1 MAYERERRI
10 GAGGVSLPRGNG
22 RSDRP
27 ARVFRVFGRI
37 FLKQPDRHYEKIV
50 THNDFD
56 GIVSASLCSFSLQ
69 VDKVL
74 FVGPSSIERSLTAIT
89 EADVVCDLPYP
100 LECGLWFDHHEGNF
114 QALQY
119 RNIDSSVLPGRFD
132 LKPSCARVVFDF
144 FGQEVTF
151 PPWYEETVTEADII
165 DSFNYSSIE
174 EWRRETPGR
183 VIDKTLKISDPSL
196 QERNAYMRNLVFQIR
211 DHSLEEVARLPMVKK
226 RLAEY
231 EEEELRMTEI
241 IQQSATFLPA
251 DREGKM
257 VILDLTGFKRR
268 PDVVKNL
275 AFLIFPQAL
284 SVLEVHNLHDRG
296 VKTNHLSFSLS
307 LSLNLNKREHKKDVG
322 EIMRCL
328 NIGDGHKGAAGGT
341 FYCTSKAEML
351 KKKGE
356 IINEILRLWEEQG

>member
-1 MAYERERRI
+1 
-10 GAGGVSLPRGNG
+10 
-22 RSDRP
+22 
-27 ARVFRVFGRI
+27 
-37 FLKQPDRHYEKIV
+37 
-50 THNDFD
+50 
-56 GIVSASLCSFSLQ
+56 
-69 VDKVL
+69 VDHIL
-74 FVGPSSIERSLTAIT
+74 FTGPSSIERSLVNIT

-100 LECGLWFDHHEGNF
+100 LECGLWFDHHEGNIE
-114 QALQY
+114 ALQY
-119 RNIDSSVLPGRFD
+119 RNIDPSLLPGRFD

-151 PPWYEETVTEADII
+151 PPWHEETVAEADII

-196 QERNAYMRNLVFQIR
+196 RERNAYMRNLVFQIR
-211 DHSLEEVARLPMVKK
+211 DHPLEEVANLPMVKK
-226 RLAEY
+226 RSIGY
-231 EEEELRMTEI
+231 GEEEQKMIKI
-241 IQQSATFLPA
+241 IQQSATFLPE

-275 AFLIFPQAL
+275 AFLIFPEAL

-307 LSLNLNKREHKKDVG
+307 LALNLNKTKHKKDVG

-341 FYCTSKAEML
+341 AYCTSKAEML
-351 KKKGE
+351 KKKRG
-356 IINEILRLWEEQG
+356 IINEIYRLWEEQS

>member
-1 MAYERERRI
+1 VEHI
-10 GAGGVSLPRGNG
+10 
-22 RSDRP
+22 
-27 ARVFRVFGRI
+27 
-37 FLKQPDRHYEKIV
+37 
-50 THNDFD
+50 
-56 GIVSASLCSFSLQ
+56 
-69 VDKVL
+69 L
-74 FVGPSSIERSLTAIT
+74 FTGPSSIERSLVNIT

-100 LECGLWFDHHEGNF
+100 LECGLWFDHHAGNIE
-114 QALQY
+114 ALQY
-119 RNIDSSVLPGRFD
+119 RNIDPSLLPGRFD

-151 PPWYEETVTEADII
+151 PPWHEETVAEADII

-196 QERNAYMRNLVFQIR
+196 RERNAYMRNLVFQIR
-211 DHSLEEVARLPMVKK
+211 DHPLEEVANLPMVKK
-226 RLAEY
+226 RSIGY
-231 EEEELRMTEI
+231 GEEEQKMIKI

-275 AFLIFPQAL
+275 AFLIFPEAL

-307 LSLNLNKREHKKDVG
+307 LALNLNKTKHKKDVG

-341 FYCTSKAEML
+341 AYCTSKAEML
-351 KKKGE
+351 KKKRG
-356 IINEILRLWEEQG
+356 IINEIYRLWEEQS

>member
-1 MAYERERRI
+1 M
-10 GAGGVSLPRGNG
+10 
-22 RSDRP
+22 
-27 ARVFRVFGRI
+27 
-37 FLKQPDRHYEKIV
+37 KQLHRQYEKIV
-50 THNDFD
+50 THSDFD
-56 GIVSASLCSFSLQ
+56 GIVSASLCSFSLH
-69 VDKVL
+69 VEKVL
-74 FVGPSSIERSLTAIT
+74 FAGPSSIERSLVNIT

-119 RNIDSSVLPGRFD
+119 RNIDPSLLPGRFD
-132 LKPSCARVVFDF
+132 LEPSCARVVFDF

-151 PPWYEETVTEADII
+151 PPWYEETVKEADII

-196 QERNAYMRNLVFQIR
+196 QDRNAYMRNLVFQIR
-211 DHSLEEVARLPMVKK
+211 DHPLEEVANLPMAKK
-226 RLAEY
+226 RLAVY
-231 EEEELRMTEI
+231 EEEELRMTKI
-241 IQQSATFLPA
+241 IQQSATFLP
-251 DREGKM
+251 DDGEGKM

-275 AFLIFPQAL
+275 AFLIFPEAL

-307 LSLNLNKREHKKDVG
+307 LSLNLNRREHKKDVG

-341 FYCTSKAEML
+341 VYCTSKAEML
-351 KKKGE
+351 RKKGE
-356 IINEILRLWEEQG
+356 IIDEIFRLWEGQS

>member
-1 MAYERERRI
+1 M
-10 GAGGVSLPRGNG
+10 
-22 RSDRP
+22 
-27 ARVFRVFGRI
+27 
-37 FLKQPDRHYEKIV
+37 KQVHQRYEKII

-56 GIVSASLCSFSLQ
+56 GIVSASLCSFSLR
-69 VDKVL
+69 VETVV
-74 FVGPSSIERSLTAIT
+74 FAAPSSIERSLINIT

-119 RNIDSSVLPGRFD
+119 RNIDPSFLPGRFN
-132 LKPSCARVVFDF
+132 LKASCARVIFGF
-144 FGQEVTF
+144 FGQEVAF
-151 PPWYEETVTEADII
+151 PPWYEETVAEADII

-183 VIDKTLKISDPSL
+183 AIDKTLKISDPSL
-196 QERNAYMRNLVFQIR
+196 RERNTYMRNLVFQIR
-211 DHSLEEVARLPMVKK
+211 DHPLEEVARLPAVRS
-226 RLAEY
+226 RLAGY
-231 EEEELRMTEI
+231 EEKELMMIKI
-241 IQQSATFLPA
+241 IQQSATFLA
-251 DREGKM
+251 SDGEGKM
-257 VILDLTGFKRR
+257 VILDLTGYKRR
-268 PDVVKNL
+268 PDIVKNL
-275 AFLIFPQAL
+275 AFLIFPETL

-307 LSLNLNKREHKKDVG
+307 LSLNLNKTKHKKDVG

-341 FYCTSKAEML
+341 VYCTSKAEMV

-356 IINEILRLWEEQG
+356 VVNAIFRLWEQQS

>member
-1 MAYERERRI
+1 VEK
-10 GAGGVSLPRGNG
+10 V
-22 RSDRP
+22 
-27 ARVFRVFGRI
+27 VF
-37 FLKQPDRHYEKIV
+37 
-50 THNDFD
+50 T
-56 GIVSASLCSFSLQ
+56 
-69 VDKVL
+69 
-74 FVGPSSIERSLTAIT
+74 GPSSIERSLVSIT

-119 RNIDSSVLPGRFD
+119 RNIDPSLLPGRFD
-132 LKPSCARVVFDF
+132 LKPSCARVVFEF
-144 FGQEVTF
+144 FGQEVAF
-151 PPWYEETVTEADII
+151 PSWYVETVVEADII

-196 QERNAYMRNLVFQIR
+196 RERNVYMRNLVLQIR
-211 DHSLEEVARLPMVKK
+211 DHPLEEVASLPMVKK
-226 RLAEY
+226 RFAGY
-231 EEEELRMTEI
+231 EEEELRMTKTIE
-241 IQQSATFLPA
+241 QSAIFLPA
-251 DREGKM
+251 DREGEI
-257 VILDLTGFKRR
+257 VILDMTGFKRR

-275 AFLIFPQAL
+275 AFLIFPEAL

-307 LSLNLNKREHKKDVG
+307 LSLNLNKREHKKDMG

-341 FYCTSKAEML
+341 VYCSSKAEML
-351 KKKGE
+351 RKKGE
-356 IINEILRLWEEQG
+356 IINEMYRLWEEQS

>member
-1 MAYERERRI
+1 M
-10 GAGGVSLPRGNG
+10 
-22 RSDRP
+22 
-27 ARVFRVFGRI
+27 
-37 FLKQPDRHYEKIV
+37 
-50 THNDFD
+50 
-56 GIVSASLCSFSLQ
+56 
-69 VDKVL
+69 
-74 FVGPSSIERSLTAIT
+74 ERSLLNIT

-119 RNIDSSVLPGRFD
+119 RNIDPSVLPGRFD

-151 PPWYEETVTEADII
+151 PSWYEETVAEADII

-174 EWRRETPGR
+174 EWRRETPGG

-226 RLAEY
+226 RLANY
-231 EEEELRMTEI
+231 KEEELRMTKI

-307 LSLNLNKREHKKDVG
+307 LSLNGR
-322 EIMRCL
+322 
-328 NIGDGHKGAAGGT
+328 GGNYEVPQYRGRT
-341 FYCTSKAEML
+341 QGGGGGNAL
-351 KKKGE
+351 LPLKGE
-356 IINEILRLWEEQG
+356 DVEEKGGDYRRNLSGMGRTDLILISGGNEPTQDRL